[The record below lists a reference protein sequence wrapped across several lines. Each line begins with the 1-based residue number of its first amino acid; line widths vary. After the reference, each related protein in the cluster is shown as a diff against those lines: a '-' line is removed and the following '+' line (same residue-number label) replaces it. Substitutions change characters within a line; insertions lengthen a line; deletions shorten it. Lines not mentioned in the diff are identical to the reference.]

1 GAVGIVNLEGPV
13 TEHGELKARGLRLW
27 NAPSA
32 LKEISTLNVR
42 VAGIANN
49 HAADAG
55 PLGPR
60 QTAARL
66 REHGITPA
74 GGKTGAAIVQGNGL
88 VIAVTAH
95 GLTGGVPRN
104 PAQELAAGR
113 AHNLI
118 CGGVC

>member
-1 GAVGIVNLEGPV
+1 GAVGIGNVEGAV
-13 TEHGELKARGLRLW
+13 SEHRELKARGLRLW

-74 GGKTGAAIVQGNGL
+74 GGTTDAAIVQVNGL
-88 VIAVTAH
+88 VIAVNSH
-95 GLTGGVPRN
+95 DLTDGGTVSLYRRV
-104 PAQELAAGR
+104 ELGR
-113 AHNLI
+113 
-118 CGGVC
+118 GQSS